1 MVSGVVVY
9 GNATEF
15 SGGLAYPSNLL
26 AGSRI
31 TVPQPITLTQ
41 LSLIT
46 RASGPQVRIGLY
58 SDLGGNPNHL
68 IVQTPAKVLLPGRVE
83 IPVPATAIPA
93 GDYWFMA
100 VFDFEA
106 SEGTDPTTSWVVKS
120 ISQPFANPLPTTFPA
135 VHDSTTRF
143 QSNRYIKGTFP

>member
-1 MVSGVVVY
+1 M
-9 GNATEF
+9 
-15 SGGLAYPSNLL
+15 
-26 AGSRI
+26 
-31 TVPQPITLTQ
+31 
-41 LSLIT
+41 
-46 RASGPQVRIGLY
+46 
-58 SDLGGNPNHL
+58 
-68 IVQTPAKVLLPGRVE
+68 
-83 IPVPATAIPA
+83 PATAIPA